1 MDTYKFNYRNIL
13 FLVKGVVIVMENRS
27 QWGSRLGFLLA
38 AMGSAIGLGNIWRFP
53 AVAYENGGGAFFI
66 PYLFALLT
74 AGIPMLIMEFTIG
87 HKYRSS
93 APRALKRISGGM
105 EWIGWWQVAIS
116 FVISTYYPVIVA
128 WASMYAY
135 FSFSQSWGDNPES
148 FFLKDFLNKTDPG
161 VFGSIVPSV
170 LWPMIIIWLIVF
182 IILFRGVN
190 KGIELANR
198 IFIPLLLICFLLI
211 VIRAVTLPGALPGLE
226 AFFAPDW
233 SSIFNG
239 SVWVSAY
246 SQIFFSLSIGFAI
259 MVTFSSY
266 LPKKSDITNNAFI
279 TGFANSSFELLA
291 GIGVFAALGFM
302 ASQTGQD
309 VSEVVEGGIGLAFMV
324 FPEIIS
330 QMPASALFGVLFF
343 GSLVLAGLSSMVSI
357 SETYIAGLQE
367 KFNISRRNAVLI
379 GVSLA
384 SVVSLLFA
392 TQGGLVLLDT
402 VDYFISNYGIALAGL
417 IQVVGIAWFARELNN
432 LQSHANSVSDIL
444 LGSWWQ
450 VSLRFITPLILG
462 YMMIQ
467 NLRTDMTSDYSSY
480 PREFLFNFGWTVAI
494 GAIVF
499 GVFMTMKK
507 WPNESK

>member
-1 MDTYKFNYRNIL
+1 
-13 FLVKGVVIVMENRS
+13 MENRS

-74 AGIPMLIMEFTIG
+74 AGIPMLIMEFTMG

-93 APRALKRISGGM
+93 SPRTFKRISGGM

-135 FSFSQSWGDNPES
+135 FSFSQAWGNNPES
-148 FFLKDFLNKTDPG
+148 FFVNEFLNGTDPG
-161 VFGSIVPSV
+161 IFGSVVPSV
-170 LWPMIIIWLIVF
+170 LIPMIAIWVIVF
-182 IILFRGVN
+182 IILFRGVK

-198 IFIPLLLICFLLI
+198 ICIPLLLICFLLI
-211 VIRAVTLPGALPGLE
+211 VIRAVTLPGALSGLN

-233 SSIFNG
+233 SSIMDG
-239 SVWVSAY
+239 SVWVAAY

-259 MVTFSSY
+259 MITFSSY

-279 TGFANSSFELLA
+279 TGFSNSSFELIA

-302 ASQTGQD
+302 ATQTGQEI
-309 VSEVVEGGIGLAFMV
+309 SEVVEGGIGLAFMV

-330 QMPASALFGVLFF
+330 QMPASALFGFLFF
-343 GSLVLAGLSSMVSI
+343 ASLVLAGLSSMVSI
-357 SETYIAGLQE
+357 SETYIAALQE
-367 KFNISRRNAVLI
+367 KFNISRRTSVLI
-379 GVSLA
+379 GVGLA
-384 SVVSLLFA
+384 TICSLLYA
-392 TQGGLVLLDT
+392 TQGGLTLLDT
-402 VDYFISNYGIALAGL
+402 VDYFINNYGIALVGL
-417 IQVVGIAWFARELNN
+417 IEVVAMAWFARELNN
-432 LQSHANSVSDIL
+432 LQSHADSVSDIL
-444 LGSWWQ
+444 LGTWWKF
-450 VSLRFITPLILG
+450 SLRFVTPLILG

-467 NLRTDMTSDYSSY
+467 NLRTDMTSEYMGY
-480 PREFLFNFGWTVAI
+480 PREFLFNFGWTIAI
-494 GAIVF
+494 GAMVF
-499 GVFMTMKK
+499 GAFITMKK
-507 WPNESK
+507 WPNEK